1 MESWTEA
8 TEAIHARRAEY
19 DRANRAQRA
28 AEARAAL
35 EAHPEEARPGD
46 WEAVAEQERLAAEGR

>member
-1 MESWTEA
+1 MGRWTEE
-8 TEAIHARRAEY
+8 TEAVRARRAEY

-28 AEARAAL
+28 AEARTAL
-35 EAHPEEARPGD
+35 EAHPEGVRPGD